1 MLQPFGVKCTK
12 LFLNSACSRSMSFCW
27 LSVSTSGSRFGPLV
41 MHRFTRP
48 YGIAVAYCE
57 RNKGAK
63 LIVATLSRLTRDTQ
77 TPAPKVGTEGLGQ
90 LANE

>member
-1 MLQPFGVKCTK
+1 
-12 LFLNSACSRSMSFCW
+12 
-27 LSVSTSGSRFGPLV
+27 

-90 LANE
+90 LANVYAVPRLSSVACSSDKDMVYL

>member
-1 MLQPFGVKCTK
+1 
-12 LFLNSACSRSMSFCW
+12 
-27 LSVSTSGSRFGPLV
+27 

-48 YGIAVAYCE
+48 YGIAVAYCK